1 MTSPP
6 IHVDLLAIKP
16 LDIVWFT
23 AVSTYLIVCCRSD
36 VIFFV
41 TIALI
46 IAKLMVNSLVIS
58 YPKQIVQLGTVC
70 DEEKYADSKDDVTC
84 ESHNEVE

>member
-16 LDIVWFT
+16 LDIVRFT
-23 AVSTYLIVCCRSD
+23 TVSTYLIVCCRSD

-46 IAKLMVNSLVIS
+46 IAKLMVDGLVICN
-58 YPKQIVQLGTVC
+58 PEQIVKLGTVC